1 MSHHPLKKSEM
12 NTNDW
17 YRKSRNGRVIEA
29 PQRHLILCEGEQT
42 EPNYFDGMANKINS
56 KHRGR
61 VSIEV
66 QDTGEGRLKL
76 LETAQ
81 EVVKKYVD
89 ISHVWLV
96 FDKDDFPKDEFD
108 NTVHKVKTLN
118 KKSKIKYHVLWS
130 NQCIEFWFLLHFID
144 LKTDIDRKEYINK
157 LNIEFKK
164 HKIVGKYAK
173 NDTQILDK
181 LLPYYKIAI
190 DRADKIITENKG
202 KAPSQIKPGTNVYEI
217 LLMLGKYFE

>member
-81 EVVKKYVD
+81 EVVKRYC
-89 ISHVWLV
+89 
-96 FDKDDFPKDEFD
+96 DK
-108 NTVHKVKTLN
+108 
-118 KKSKIKYHVLWS
+118 KI
-130 NQCIEFWFLLHFID
+130 
-144 LKTDIDRKEYINK
+144 
-157 LNIEFKK
+157 
-164 HKIVGKYAK
+164 
-173 NDTQILDK
+173 
-181 LLPYYKIAI
+181 
-190 DRADKIITENKG
+190 
-202 KAPSQIKPGTNVYEI
+202 
-217 LLMLGKYFE
+217 